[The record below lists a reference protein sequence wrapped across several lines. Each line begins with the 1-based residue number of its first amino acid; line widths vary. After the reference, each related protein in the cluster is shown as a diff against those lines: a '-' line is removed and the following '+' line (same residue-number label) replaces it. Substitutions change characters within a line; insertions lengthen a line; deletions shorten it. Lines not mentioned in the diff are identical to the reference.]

1 MSGIRQLSLNRREL
15 LVVAASLSTLLL
27 PIPARAKQVDKS
39 SGDFTVQEGDYFVT
53 KKGRF
58 LCMTE
63 LSTGKTT
70 FAEQSEDGTELF
82 MTDVHGNCFTLVRR
96 TDGNVY
102 KNNELYIAYEV
113 EPIVQTR
120 AVPSGY
126 EYLVRWRGSTQL
138 SDTIGSITLAL
149 IGLFPGMAG
158 PATVAGVIASIGTY
172 TRGTVY
178 IEITQYY
185 NPNTYW
191 IYQIT
196 RLYSNSNYTGLLS
209 TIEKGPFKPV
219 Q

>member
-1 MSGIRQLSLNRREL
+1 MNAPEISQCKRGITLSR
-15 LVVAASLSTLLL
+15 
-27 PIPARAKQVDKS
+27 
-39 SGDFTVQEGDYFVT
+39 

-58 LCMTE
+58 LYMTE
-63 LSTGKTT
+63 LSTEKTT

-102 KNNELYIAYEV
+102 KDNELYIAYEV
-113 EPIVQTR
+113 EPVVQTR

-126 EYLVRWRGSTQL
+126 KYLVRWRGNTQL

-158 PATVAGVIASIGTY
+158 PAAVASVIASIGAY

-196 RLYSNSNYTGLLS
+196 RLYSNSDYTGLLS